1 MNYHNLAHELEAYA
15 NRIEHG
21 KATVTDQALMPIALR
36 KAAVALREK
45 PSDFVPEFIR
55 IRKEVQLNERG
66 SKLRSEVK

>member
-1 MNYHNLAHELEAYA
+1 MNYHSLAHELEIYA

-45 PSDFVPEFIR
+45 QVDFVPEFIR
-55 IRKEVQLNERG
+55 KEV
-66 SKLRSEVK
+66 K